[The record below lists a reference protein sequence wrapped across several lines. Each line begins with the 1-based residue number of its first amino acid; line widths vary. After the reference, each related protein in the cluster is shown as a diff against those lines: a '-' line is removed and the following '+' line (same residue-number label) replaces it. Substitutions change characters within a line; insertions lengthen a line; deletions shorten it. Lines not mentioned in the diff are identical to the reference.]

1 MKRLLTRQSYLN
13 VLNTKHYTKYTG
25 IEPIN
30 EAAFAN
36 DAPWGDTLV
45 GRLINSFARKG
56 KIAFNKRRISGLSS
70 RLKSIFDEMLEIG
83 SVEITGDSTNTILYL
98 KISSLLGELTTQV
111 KEEEDIEILI
121 STTEELIDN
130 VTVYEYDGKDIMLKA
145 LEEFLKYLKELKKSG
160 DPEDSDERHKSK
172 DEGAQNELYLQC
184 KSFLQ
189 SVISLHDDIKMNV
202 VRFKSKEYGQDVN
215 LKTQFDLAKF
225 KEIKSKYEKAAP
237 KDKLAILRQLVQMCE
252 DGLDAYKAKGD
263 KVNIG
268 LFNKYFNEYVGI
280 LSGMERDLLDA
291 QKAKKSTQSTPST
304 KPADK
309 ETTSVSKEKEKVTTQ
324 NASYIYEEA
333 NPSTG
338 IANVEGNEQHAK
350 NAWNKVI
357 TAYNQSKI
365 ASFIT
370 QIEELV
376 NKTSKGDKVALKT
389 AKEDIIKICKQCV
402 LNKLTVG
409 KPISFEELIKESV
422 NINDVSKSISLF
434 GRILLAFKE
443 DLGLAGAYGKVTQP
457 LNTFVTSFGKLEKMF
472 QVKKDEVKPEEKKE
486 SLLRYQGFLMLNEK
500 NKFPA
505 EIKSKFD
512 EIFTKEIVE
521 YFNITEAK
529 MAELNKTITE
539 REGDAMVF
547 TSADPIIEIVRLF
560 NRAWRIH
567 TPGVIPSGRTGVR
580 VSNSVFREYEN
591 LGEGSSGTPNEPGN
605 GPYRNIELYDS
616 WFEAVQDILSDTK
629 YRPIFSE
636 NVIFRFVNEE
646 TGQEGDEIKKGGKI
660 LLKFINDLIGD
671 SKMYKAGAMNKFLT
685 DYFKLDP
692 SKIEAPNGIVDPQ
705 HPNDGKENDKTS
717 TEIKITD
724 VDYKTMDRIDA
735 FNSSSGNLNRLFTER
750 LAKDYEKLAFR
761 IDVEGKEEK
770 DVKRT
775 YYCVYDSTVNGY
787 PVFLFSSDNYAY
799 DMTKVSGISKA
810 NTPKNAFL
818 GVLEKLGDFKVNG
831 TANVRFMEVSVDSL
845 PSDTPDRVPFKITK
859 LEILC
864 KKDTKEPYLDFSSYL
879 PGFKSNITKN
889 LSPAKTKI
897 CKP

>member
-1 MKRLLTRQSYLN
+1 M
-13 VLNTKHYTKYTG
+13 
-25 IEPIN
+25 
-30 EAAFAN
+30 
-36 DAPWGDTLV
+36 
-45 GRLINSFARKG
+45 
-56 KIAFNKRRISGLSS
+56 
-70 RLKSIFDEMLEIG
+70 MEIG

-98 KISSLLGELTTQV
+98 KILSLLRDLARQV
-111 KEEEDIEILI
+111 EEEEDIEILI

-130 VTVYEYDGKDIMLKA
+130 VTVYEYDGKNIMLKA

-160 DPEDSDERHKSK
+160 DPKKSDEKSDDDSDERHKSK

-202 VRFKSKEYGQDVN
+202 VRFKTKEYGQDVN

-225 KEIKSKYEKAAP
+225 KEIKSKYEKALP

-252 DGLDAYKAKGD
+252 DGLDFYKAKGD
-263 KVNIG
+263 KVNIESFNNY
-268 LFNKYFNEYVGI
+268 FNKYVGI
-280 LSGMERDLLDA
+280 LSGMERDLLDS
-291 QKAKKSTQSTPST
+291 KKSTQSNPMQYKINNPAKDKKADDST
-304 KPADK
+304 TKSTGK
-309 ETTSVSKEKEKVTTQ
+309 ETTSISKEKEKVTTQ

-338 IANVEGNEQHAK
+338 IANVEDNEQHAK
-350 NAWNKVI
+350 NAWKKVI

-365 ASFIT
+365 ASFIP
-370 QIEELV
+370 QIEELI
-376 NKTSKGDKVALKT
+376 NKTSKGDKVALKPT
-389 AKEDIIKICKQCV
+389 KEDIAEKAKREAEEKAHIIKICKQCV

-472 QVKKDEVKPEEKKE
+472 QVKKDAVKPEETKE
-486 SLLRYQGFLMLNEK
+486 SLLKYQGFLMLNEK

-521 YFNITEAK
+521 YFNMTEAK

-539 REGDAMVF
+539 REDDTMVF

-567 TPGVIPSGRTGVR
+567 TPGVIPSGRTGGR

-591 LGEGSSGTPNEPGN
+591 LGEGSSGTPDTPGN

-629 YRPIFSE
+629 YRPIFGE
-636 NVIFRFVNEE
+636 NMVFRFINEE

-660 LLKFINDLIGD
+660 LLKFINELIGD

-692 SKIEAPNGIVDPQ
+692 SKIEPDYPQ
-705 HPNDGKENDKTS
+705 HKGESGDNALTA
-717 TEIKITD
+717 TEIKITE

-750 LAKDYEKLAFR
+750 LAKDYENLAFR
-761 IDVEGKEEK
+761 ITVEGKEEK
-770 DVKRT
+770 DVKIT

-799 DMTKVSGISKA
+799 DMAKVSGISKT
-810 NTPKNAFL
+810 NPPRKAFL
-818 GVLEKLGDFKVNG
+818 AALEKLGDFKVNG
-831 TANVRFMEVSVDSL
+831 TAKVRFMEVSVDSL

-859 LEILC
+859 LDILC
-864 KKDTKEPYLDFSSYL
+864 KKDTKEPYLDFDRYL
-879 PGFKSNITKN
+879 GGIKSNITKN
-889 LSPAKTKI
+889 LAQAKTKI